1 MKGALALL
9 LYFYKGLIMINDN
22 IKDFLK
28 TFHILTYANSK
39 WDVWQDFIYMSS
51 CSFSNAVAKNDYV
64 NRENAY
70 LRTINK
76 YSERDRKL
84 FPKLLTKLT
93 MALEHNPEQD
103 FLGKI
108 FMELELGSRNKG
120 QFFTPYDVCKLMSE
134 INLLGLEDDVNRF
147 GYHSINDPTCGAGAT
162 LIASANVAR
171 SILGKK
177 GKNFQNYILF
187 TGQDIDETV
196 GLMCYL
202 QLSLLGCAGYVKIAN
217 TFTDPMRKNDD
228 INKYWFT
235 PMYFSDIWKIRRM
248 VEKAN
253 SIFKK
258 DEE

>member
-1 MKGALALL
+1 ML
-9 LYFYKGLIMINDN
+9 NDDV
-22 IKDFLK
+22 KDFLK
-28 TFHILTYANSK
+28 TFRILTYGNSK
-39 WDVWQDFIYMSS
+39 WQVWQDFIFMSA

-70 LRTINK
+70 LQTINK
-76 YSERDRKL
+76 YNERDRKL
-84 FPKLLTKLT
+84 FPKLLAKLT

-108 FMELELGSRNKG
+108 FMELDLGSRNRG

-134 INLLGLEDDVNRF
+134 INLLGLEDDINRL

-162 LIASANVAR
+162 LIASANVVR
-171 SILGKK
+171 RILSKK

-217 TFTDPMRKNDD
+217 TLTDPMRKNDD
-228 INKYWFT
+228 INKYWYT
-235 PMYFSDIWKIRRM
+235 PMYFSDVWRIRRALH
-248 VEKAN
+248 KAN
-253 SIFKK
+253 ILTDG
-258 DEE
+258 DE